1 MKSSQKGPYALQALM
16 MLARHHNQRAIKIRD
31 IFDAE
36 VLPER
41 FLELILFE
49 LKNARMVDSV
59 RGAKTG
65 YRLRRDPPAF
75 TSRRSSSSSTVP
87 WPRSATSTRC
97 VTSSTE
103 TSLTARSISSFS
115 MPATRPHASTTP
127 LLATSSQAPTR
138 KSARRQANEEPE
150 ENRQRPPYGGRRR
163 RVTNKRVIKRI
174 FGFVCLLVSAISG
187 WAQGTPNTIRIGA
200 FPNITHAQAMV
211 GKANGWF
218 DRALGPQVKVH
229 WTSFNAGPS
238 AIEALFAGAI
248 DITYVGPNP
257 AINGYVRSNGEAL
270 RVVAGAASGG
280 ASLIVRNDS
289 GIRKPEDFHGKR
301 VAIPQ
306 FGNTQDVALRNWLK
320 NHALKTNDKGGDVQ
334 IVPMANPDQL
344 TLFLRKD
351 LDAAWAPEPWATRLI
366 HDGNGRLFVDE
377 RSLWPDGQF
386 VIGLLVVNT
395 RFLKAH
401 PDLVKNWIRAN
412 VDLTDWINA
421 HQSEAKKLLNEQIQ
435 RETGKALPSIVLDE
449 AFSRMQVTYD
459 PLHAAL
465 NTAAEQAFAD
475 GFLGRTMPD
484 LSGLY
489 DLALLNQVLAE
500 KNRKAIQ

>member
-1 MKSSQKGPYALQALM
+1 MAGFRRFQDGGSAQSVM
-16 MLARHHNQRAIKIRD
+16 VRTIC
-31 IFDAE
+31 
-36 VLPER
+36 VL
-41 FLELILFE
+41 LLSV
-49 LKNARMVDSV
+49 AMVPF
-59 RGAKTG
+59 A
-65 YRLRRDPPAF
+65 PA
-75 TSRRSSSSSTVP
+75 
-87 WPRSATSTRC
+87 
-97 VTSSTE
+97 
-103 TSLTARSISSFS
+103 
-115 MPATRPHASTTP
+115 
-127 LLATSSQAPTR
+127 
-138 KSARRQANEEPE
+138 QANI
-150 ENRQRPPYGGRRR
+150 Q
-163 RVTNKRVIKRI
+163 
-174 FGFVCLLVSAISG
+174 
-187 WAQGTPNTIRIGA
+187 TIRVGA

-218 DRALGPQVKVH
+218 DRAMGPQVRIQ

-248 DITYVGPNP
+248 DMTYVGPNP

-280 ASLIVRNDS
+280 ASLVVRDDS
-289 GIRKPEDFHGKR
+289 GISRPEDFHGKR
-301 VAIPQ
+301 IASPQ

-320 NHALKTNDKGGDVQ
+320 NHGLKTTDKGGDVQ

-366 HDGNGRLFVDE
+366 HEGNGRLLVDE
-377 RSLWPDGQF
+377 RSLWPNGQF

-395 RFLKAH
+395 KFLKAH

-412 VDLTDWINA
+412 IELTDWINA
-421 HQSEAKKLLNEQIQ
+421 HSSEAKKLLNEQIQ
-435 RETGKALPSIVLDE
+435 RETGKALPAAVLDE

-459 PLHAAL
+459 PLHDAL
-465 NTAAEQAFAD
+465 NTAAQQAFAD
-475 GFLGRTMPD
+475 GFLGRQMPD

-489 DLALLNQVLAE
+489 DLALLNQVLTE